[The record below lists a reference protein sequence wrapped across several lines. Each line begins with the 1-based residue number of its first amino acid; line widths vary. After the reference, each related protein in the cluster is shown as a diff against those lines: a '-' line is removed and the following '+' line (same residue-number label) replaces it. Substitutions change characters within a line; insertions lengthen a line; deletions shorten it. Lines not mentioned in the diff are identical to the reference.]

1 MENTLPPS
9 HNAPSLLP
17 PRTARAILYSMWA
30 VGLLGGIYALTQTQW
45 ASKTLEL
52 PVAFA
57 YLVLS
62 IVAEL
67 RPARMISGRSI
78 ALTHA
83 VGILAFTSQGEGAF
97 VPLILLLGVGFGIGS
112 LIREYLRPSPP
123 SVKRL
128 LTRAGAETASVCTS
142 FILAGLVFLV
152 PGGEIP
158 SGTIGP
164 QDVTGGTLVI
174 AYSMLYSGIVGI
186 IFSVRQIEAGRS
198 IDRADRLR
206 MLSMIVLPAL
216 LSVFG
221 GEAARSTDIFSQT
234 LLYVCTLFILFLLSD
249 LSNAEAKL
257 RRDLVREQAM
267 SSENERL
274 YRLQTEQVDQ
284 LALLNRVVGSL
295 GGTLVTDTLV
305 EHLIS
310 SASIL
315 SRASGFAIYV
325 HTADRMELNRSVGLG
340 SDFTFKAPP
349 PIHIPNTQS
358 FNAGQPLV
366 IENLSL
372 DERAAA
378 LRAVKLD
385 EKFRTLVEIPM
396 IAGGELIG
404 ILCLYYTQEAV
415 PNNTQ
420 IDLLRIFATQAAQAL
435 ANARQYLDAIEA
447 YQQRGERLLTLTWL
461 SRTLS
466 SSVDIQSMCEHIVDV
481 VLLATGAEI
490 GVVLLVEDFSGSARL
505 RVGAQRG
512 LKNPF
517 IDMPKALNSIA
528 PMIDPNSGTIIA
540 YREDEVYGDLPF
552 LSSHSQTILICPMV
566 QGGLLLGA
574 IWLETSSATAFNAE
588 EVQFVEQIS
597 HQSLIVLENARLFQR
612 IESDRDQLAT
622 LLDTMEEGLMMVNR
636 QGRIVIANPQM
647 SLIGVDADAL
657 ISRSYFECIAAPG
670 LELYT
675 QLGFVSLQDAERAI
689 RQLHQDSG
697 ENVSVE
703 YNLPS
708 ESGIKH
714 IERRRVPIYS
724 DNGEWLGVI
733 LVFYDRTV
741 QYELERSREE
751 LTHMIVHDLRS
762 PLTTVT
768 TSLRLINT
776 TIPKDTPYWSVVE
789 STTEVS
795 HRAIRKI
802 LNRVNSMLD
811 IAKMQSGKLALNYEQ
826 VDLIPL
832 VQGVLNDMSPIAV
845 DMQVRIELQASQ
857 NSMML
862 TADADKIE
870 RVVMNLV
877 DNALKYSPS
886 DGVITVR
893 IDHNGTS
900 DRIKVDVVDE
910 GPGVPAEY
918 KTKLFESFMQIE
930 GSRPRRGG
938 VGLGLTFCKLVVDAH
953 RGQLWVE
960 DNPGGGS
967 IFSLTLPTHT
977 GTI

>member
-1 MENTLPPS
+1 MEKTLPLP

-17 PRTARAILYSMWA
+17 PKVARVVLYSIWGI
-30 VGLLGGIYALTQTQW
+30 GLLGFVYGLTQPQW
-45 ASKTLEL
+45 ASKTLDL
-52 PVAFA
+52 PVIFA
-57 YLVLS
+57 YFALS
-62 IVAEL
+62 IMAEL

-97 VPLILLLGVGFGIGS
+97 IPLVLLLTVGFGTGS

-123 SVKRL
+123 SIQRL
-128 LTRAGAETASVCTS
+128 LTRAAAETASVCTS
-142 FILAGLVFLV
+142 FILAGLVLLIL
-152 PGGEIP
+152 GGEIP
-158 SGTIGP
+158 SGTIRP
-164 QDVTGGTLVI
+164 EDVTGGTLII
-174 AYSMLYSGIVGI
+174 AYSMFYSGIVGI
-186 IFSVRQIEAGRS
+186 VFSLRQMEAGRS
-198 IDRADRLR
+198 MDRADRLR
-206 MLSMIVLPAL
+206 MISMIVLPAL

-234 LLYVCTLFILFLLSD
+234 LLYICTLFILFLLSD

-257 RRDLVREQAM
+257 RRDLIREQAM

-315 SRASGFAIYV
+315 SKASGFAIYV
-325 HTADRMELNRSVGLG
+325 HAADRMELNRSVGLG
-340 SDFTFKAPP
+340 PDFTFKAPP

-372 DERAAA
+372 DDRASA
-378 LRAVKLD
+378 LRAAKLD
-385 EKFRTLVEIPM
+385 ERFRTLVEIPM

-404 ILCLYYTQEAV
+404 ILCLYYTQESV

-512 LKNPF
+512 LKNQF

-647 SLIGVDADAL
+647 SLIGVDPDTL
-657 ISRSYFECIAAPG
+657 TSRSYFECVAAPG
-670 LELYT
+670 LDLYT
-675 QLGFVSLQDAERAI
+675 QLGFNSLEDAERAI
-689 RQLHQDSG
+689 RQLHDVGG
-697 ENVSVE
+697 ENAAVE

-708 ESGIKH
+708 GSGVKH
-714 IERRRVPIYS
+714 IERRRVPIHS
-724 DNGEWLGVI
+724 DNGEWLGII

-776 TIPKDTPYWSVVE
+776 TIPKDSPYWSVVE

-811 IAKMQSGKLALNYEQ
+811 IAKMQSGRLALNYEQ

-845 DMQVRIELQASQ
+845 DMQVRIELQAAQDSV
-857 NSMML
+857 ML
-862 TADADKIE
+862 RADADKIE

-893 IDHNGTS
+893 IDGNTTP
-900 DRIKVDVVDE
+900 DKIKVDVVDE

-918 KTKLFESFMQIE
+918 KTTLFESFMQIE
-930 GSRPRRGG
+930 GSKPRRGG

-977 GTI
+977 GTV